1 MLISFRFKNFR
12 SFLDETFVNMK
23 AVTYKELPDHLISF
37 DNQKLI
43 KTLALYGPNSSGKT
57 NIFLAFASFHSLIFW
72 QLFPSQASY
81 KNRFINLLQLNS
93 MDKIVPF
100 KRGEPDNHPTE
111 MEISFMSGNRIYE
124 YGISI
129 CSQNILT
136 EHLTVDNHLVFS
148 RTATE
153 LSYGRFYE
161 KCMRSKSGIRPH
173 DNRLFCSILSSMD
186 IPEINA
192 IMKPFENFFSSK
204 IHYYFDDLEMFQI
217 LGNTL
222 MDGKLFKV
230 LENPE
235 AINFSLS
242 QLRKLGIPVEDVII
256 ENGVPKLGYLTKSR
270 SSGQSFIKYMDITEI
285 SSGTLKNLFMFLR
298 IYELSKNGGI
308 LMVDSISGEFHPTV
322 TKFIVD
328 SFQQEMN
335 MNVQLIFSTH
345 DISILNNQQFR
356 RDEVAFVDMNEY
368 GESRLYTLADIKV
381 RSDASF
387 SKDYLLGKYGAI
399 PLVNNT
405 IF

>member
-12 SFLDETFVNMK
+12 SFLDETFINMK
-23 AVTYKELPDHLISF
+23 AVTYKELPDHLIPL

-43 KTLALYGPNSSGKT
+43 KTLAVYGPNSSGKT
-57 NIFLAFASFHSLIFW
+57 NLFLAIASFHSLIFW
-72 QLFPSQASY
+72 QLFPSQTSNQ
-81 KNRFINLLQLNS
+81 NRFINLLQLTS
-93 MDKIVPF
+93 MDRIIPHYQ
-100 KRGEPDNHPTE
+100 DNSETHPTE
-111 MEISFMSGNRIYE
+111 MEISFISSNRIYE
-124 YGISI
+124 YGFSI
-129 CSQNILT
+129 CSQNIIT

-148 RTATE
+148 RTAAE

-161 KCMRSKSGIRPH
+161 KYMRSKSVIRPH
-173 DNRLFCSILSSMD
+173 SNRLFCSILSSLD
-186 IPEINA
+186 VPEMTS

-204 IHYYFDDLEMFQI
+204 LHYYFDDLELLQI

-222 MDGKLFKV
+222 MDGKIFKI

-235 AINFSLS
+235 AIEFSLS
-242 QLRKLGIPVEDVII
+242 QLRKLGIPVEDII
-256 ENGVPKLGYLTKSR
+256 VDKGIPKLGFLTKSR
-270 SSGQSFIKYMDITEI
+270 SNGQSFIKYMDIMEI

-298 IYELSKNGGI
+298 IYELSQNGGI
-308 LMVDSISGEFHPTV
+308 LMIDSISSEFHPAV

-328 SFQQEMN
+328 SFQQESN
-335 MNVQLIFSTH
+335 KNVQLIFSTH

-387 SKDYLLGKYGAI
+387 SKDYLLGKYGAV
-399 PLVNNT
+399 PLVKDT

>member
-1 MLISFRFKNFR
+1 
-12 SFLDETFVNMK
+12 MK
-23 AVTYKELPDHLISF
+23 AVTYKELPDHLVSF

-43 KTLALYGPNSSGKT
+43 KTLAVYGPNSSGKT

-72 QLFPSQASY
+72 QLFPSQASQ

-93 MDKIVPF
+93 MNKIVPF
-100 KRGEPDNHPTE
+100 EQEDPDSSPTE
-111 MEISFMSGNRIYE
+111 MEMSFLSGNKLYE
-124 YGISI
+124 YGFTIH
-129 CSQNILT
+129 SQNILT
-136 EHLTVDNHLVFS
+136 EHLTVDHHLVFS
-148 RTATE
+148 RTSTE

-173 DNRLFCSILSSMD
+173 DNRLFSSILSSLD
-186 IPEINA
+186 VPEMIA
-192 IMKPFENFFSSK
+192 IMKPFENFFSNK
-204 IHYYFDDLEMFQI
+204 IHYYFDDLEMLQI

-222 MDGKLFKV
+222 MDGKLFKI
-230 LENPE
+230 LENSE
-235 AINFSLS
+235 AIQFSLH
-242 QLRKLGIPVEDVII
+242 QLRKLGIPVENVII
-256 ENGVPKLGYLTKSR
+256 DKGIPKLGYLLKSR
-270 SSGQSFIKYMDITEI
+270 STGQSFVKYMDITEI

-298 IYELSKNGGI
+298 IYELIQNGGI
-308 LMVDSISGEFHPTV
+308 LMVDSISSEFHPTV

-328 SFQQEMN
+328 SFQKETN
-335 MNVQLIFSTH
+335 KNVQLLFSTH

-387 SKDYLLGKYGAI
+387 SKDYLMGKYGAI
-399 PLVNNT
+399 PLVKDT

>member
-1 MLISFRFKNFR
+1 
-12 SFLDETFVNMK
+12 
-23 AVTYKELPDHLISF
+23 
-37 DNQKLI
+37 
-43 KTLALYGPNSSGKT
+43 
-57 NIFLAFASFHSLIFW
+57 
-72 QLFPSQASY
+72 
-81 KNRFINLLQLNS
+81 
-93 MDKIVPF
+93 
-100 KRGEPDNHPTE
+100 
-111 MEISFMSGNRIYE
+111 
-124 YGISI
+124 
-129 CSQNILT
+129 
-136 EHLTVDNHLVFS
+136 
-148 RTATE
+148 
-153 LSYGRFYE
+153 
-161 KCMRSKSGIRPH
+161 
-173 DNRLFCSILSSMD
+173 MD

-192 IMKPFENFFSSK
+192 IMKPFESFFSSK

-222 MDGKLFKV
+222 MDGKLFKI

-242 QLRKLGIPVEDVII
+242 QLRKLGIPVEDIII
-256 ENGVPKLGYLTKSR
+256 ENGIPKLGYLTKSR
-270 SSGQSFIKYMDITEI
+270 SSGQSFIKYMNITEI

-298 IYELSKNGGI
+298 IYELIKNGGI

-335 MNVQLIFSTH
+335 KNVQLIFSTH

-399 PLVNNT
+399 PLVKDT